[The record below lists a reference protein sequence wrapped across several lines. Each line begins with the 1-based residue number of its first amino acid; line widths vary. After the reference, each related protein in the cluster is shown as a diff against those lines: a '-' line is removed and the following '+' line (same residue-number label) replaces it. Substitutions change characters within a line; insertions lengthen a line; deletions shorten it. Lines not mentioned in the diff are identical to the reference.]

1 MITSGVN
8 NITKFVQSG
17 HKKFDRYIK
26 YMDREEAIRNANYD
40 KYNAINYENYNH
52 YMDNPNKTSGLFSA
66 THDCLNRE
74 QVSSVKDLF
83 SKAQEN
89 GSIMWQDVISFDNNW
104 LHKHGV
110 YDPKTGDLDEGAIQ
124 KGIREGMSRMLK
136 REDLFNTAL
145 WTASIHYNTD
155 NIHVHIATVEPNPT
169 RPIGV
174 YKNKQTGDTY
184 SARRGKR
191 KLSSLDLMKQA
202 VASNILDRHEQMT
215 ELTRLIRNEL
225 SIANQE
231 VRHIYDR
238 ELRASFIE
246 IYKELP
252 SDKRLWKYN
261 NQVLKSTK
269 PKIDKFITN
278 YIEKYQYESLQEV
291 DKLID
296 DEIKTIEETYG
307 KGSKQANRSEDYR
320 QTKYH
325 EIYTRMGNQLL
336 REMKQFDKERYL
348 NKENKSSYSTKHSVD
363 KALKSLNKLLNP
375 KKNYK
380 NQKIYRELQENNQ
393 QGKEQDYQL

>member
-8 NITKFVQSG
+8 NITKFVQSSN
-17 HKKFDRYIK
+17 KSFMEYVKYIDR
-26 YMDREEAIRNANYD
+26 DEAIRNANYD

-52 YMDNPNKTSGLFSA
+52 YMDNPSKASGLFSA
-66 THDCLNRE
+66 THDSLTKE
-74 QVSSVKDLF
+74 QVSSVRKLF
-83 SKAQEN
+83 CQAQEN

-174 YKNKQTGDTY
+174 YKNKLTGGTY

-261 NQVLKSTK
+261 NQALKSTK

-380 NQKIYRELQENNQ
+380 NQRIYRELQENNQ

>member
-1 MITSGVN
+1 
-8 NITKFVQSG
+8 
-17 HKKFDRYIK
+17 
-26 YMDREEAIRNANYD
+26 
-40 KYNAINYENYNH
+40 
-52 YMDNPNKTSGLFSA
+52 
-66 THDCLNRE
+66 
-74 QVSSVKDLF
+74 
-83 SKAQEN
+83 
-89 GSIMWQDVISFDNNW
+89 
-104 LHKHGV
+104 
-110 YDPKTGDLDEGAIQ
+110 
-124 KGIREGMSRMLK
+124 
-136 REDLFNTAL
+136 
-145 WTASIHYNTD
+145 
-155 NIHVHIATVEPNPT
+155 
-169 RPIGV
+169 
-174 YKNKQTGDTY
+174 
-184 SARRGKR
+184 
-191 KLSSLDLMKQA
+191 MKQA

-261 NQVLKSTK
+261 NQALKSTK

>member
-8 NITKFVQSG
+8 NITKFVQSSN
-17 HKKFDRYIK
+17 KSFMEYVKYIDR
-26 YMDREEAIRNANYD
+26 DEAIRNANYD

-52 YMDNPNKTSGLFSA
+52 YMDNPSKTSGLFSA
-66 THDCLNRE
+66 THDSLTKE
-74 QVSSVKDLF
+74 QVSSVRKLF
-83 SKAQEN
+83 CQAQEN

-174 YKNKQTGDTY
+174 YKNKLTGGTY

-261 NQVLKSTK
+261 NQALKSTK

-380 NQKIYRELQENNQ
+380 NQRIYRELQENNQ